1 MGVRTMVVWVPDWP
15 VLAAASGEG
24 VSAEEPVAVLSKGR
38 VLASSASARAQGVRR
53 GLRARDAQSRCP
65 ELLVLKYDPVI
76 DARAFD
82 PVISCLE
89 ALTPGTQVIRPGMCA
104 LKARGPSR
112 FYGSEPAA
120 AEKLLDRLETYDVPG
135 GRVGIADGPFAAE
148 QAARAAS
155 AQTRVR
161 VIPPGGSAEFLAP
174 LTVDTLERPEL
185 TDLLRRL
192 GLRSLGAFAQLPP
205 TEVLTRF
212 GPDGAFAHR
221 LARGDDDRAVV
232 AREVPPELIRTLD
245 FEPPVDRV
253 DQVAFA
259 VRTVADEL
267 VARLTALGLVCTT
280 LRLEVGTDSGRVHE
294 REWLHPRWFAP
305 TDIVDRV
312 RWQLQGSGTADLTS
326 PVTRLRL
333 IPERVDPVGAHA
345 DTLWGT
351 GPDERIHRALSRVQS
366 MLGHGAVV
374 TPVITG
380 GRSYKDRQSHIP
392 WGDPLIPVRDP
403 TSPWPGALP
412 GQPNLPTPEPEP
424 SPTRSTITLL
434 RPPTVHLVPPPED
447 TTPLPQPAPT
457 PAALTSVPPTNAAPA
472 RPASV
477 TLTTALPAATT
488 PARPA
493 SATTTL
499 ASVVPADTALTSVA
513 PASAGPV
520 QLVPALAVLASDEP
534 APAAS
539 NEAAPVQLVPAR
551 GALGVATGG
560 APAVA
565 PAEISSAPADAVFG
579 SAAEGWSGEAAEVVS
594 GKVGLGSAGDVDG
607 GASWYDEEELF
618 RRPPPT
624 WTPLALGG
632 TSGWP
637 VPVPALVYPVPHA
650 VEVLAGDGR
659 PVTVSAR
666 GALSG
671 VPSVFRWVAGAQV
684 ADSNKLYPVTAWAGP
699 WPVDER
705 WWDAEAENRL
715 ARFQLVTADG
725 RAWLAAV
732 RNTQWWIEASYD

>member
-1 MGVRTMVVWVPDWP
+1 MGVSQQPVRGGRSASSGHVGGDSGHLGEGQRSEADLQAMHQQHVSLPPSGGRRTPPGRSIRQVGVRTMVVWVPDWP
-15 VLAAASGEG
+15 VLAAASVEG
-24 VSAEEPVAVLSKGR
+24 VSPDAPLAVLLKGR
-38 VLASSASARAQGVRR
+38 VLASSAAARAEGVRR

-82 PVISCLE
+82 PVIACLE
-89 ALTPGTQVIRPGMCA
+89 ALTPGIQVIRPGMCA

-155 AQTRVR
+155 AQTRVQ
-161 VIPPGGSAEFLAP
+161 VIPSGGSAEFLAP

-192 GLRSLGAFAQLPP
+192 GLRSLGAFARLPA

-232 AREVPPELIRTLD
+232 ARQVPPELTRTLD

-267 VARLTALGLVCTT
+267 VGRLTALGLVCTT
-280 LRLEVGTDSGRVHE
+280 LRVEVGTESGRVHE

-305 TDIVDRV
+305 GDVVDRV
-312 RWQLQGSGTADLTS
+312 RWQLQGSGTATSELTS
-326 PVTRLRL
+326 PVVRLRL
-333 IPERVDPVGAHA
+333 IPERVDPVGAHV
-345 DTLWGT
+345 DTLWGS

-374 TPVITG
+374 TPVISG
-380 GRSYKDRQSHIP
+380 GRGYADRQTLIP
-392 WGDPLIPVRDP
+392 WGDPP
-403 TSPWPGALP
+403 TPARSPDSPWPGSLP
-412 GQPNLPTPEPEP
+412 GPAVPPTPAPAAELAPAPVPAPIAVASMPVSVVPGPAPVASPPRTASTVAVLRPAPAPISTPKTPAPTSKREPSELVTHRPLPT
-424 SPTRSTITLL
+424 
-434 RPPTVHLVPPPED
+434 
-447 TTPLPQPAPT
+447 TTPLP
-457 PAALTSVPPTNAAPA
+457 
-472 RPASV
+472 
-477 TLTTALPAATT
+477 LP
-488 PARPA
+488 
-493 SATTTL
+493 S
-499 ASVVPADTALTSVA
+499 
-513 PASAGPV
+513 
-520 QLVPALAVLASDEP
+520 
-534 APAAS
+534 
-539 NEAAPVQLVPAR
+539 
-551 GALGVATGG
+551 
-560 APAVA
+560 
-565 PAEISSAPADAVFG
+565 
-579 SAAEGWSGEAAEVVS
+579 
-594 GKVGLGSAGDVDG
+594 
-607 GASWYDEEELF
+607 
-618 RRPPPT
+618 
-624 WTPLALGG
+624 

-637 VPVPALVYPVPHA
+637 VPVPTLVYPSPRPA
-650 VEVLAGDGR
+650 EVLSADGR
-659 PVTVSAR
+659 QVTVSAR

-671 VPSVFRWVAGAQV
+671 APSAFRLLPAPQV
-684 ADSNKLYPVTAWAGP
+684 ADSNKLHPIIAWAGP
-699 WPVDER
+699 WPVEER
-705 WWDAEAENRL
+705 WWDADAENRL

-732 RNTQWWIEASYD
+732 QNTHWWIEASYD

>member
-1 MGVRTMVVWVPDWP
+1 MGSIRQVGVRTMVVWVPDWP
-15 VLAAASGEG
+15 VLAAASVEG
-24 VSAEEPVAVLSKGR
+24 VSPDAPLAVLLKGR
-38 VLASSASARAQGVRR
+38 VLASSATARAEGVRR

-82 PVISCLE
+82 PVIGCLE
-89 ALTPGTQVIRPGMCA
+89 ALTPGIQVIRPGMCA

-155 AQTRVR
+155 AQTRVQ
-161 VIPPGGSAEFLAP
+161 VIPSGGSAEFLAP

-192 GLRSLGAFAQLPP
+192 GLRSLGAFARLPA

-232 AREVPPELIRTLD
+232 ARQVPPELTRTLD

-267 VARLTALGLVCTT
+267 VGRLTALGLVCTT
-280 LRLEVGTDSGRVHE
+280 LRVEVGTESGRVHE

-305 TDIVDRV
+305 GDVVDRV
-312 RWQLQGSGTADLTS
+312 RWQLQGSGTATSELTS
-326 PVTRLRL
+326 PVVRLRL
-333 IPERVDPVGAHA
+333 IPERVDPVGAHV
-345 DTLWGT
+345 DTLWGS

-374 TPVITG
+374 TPVISG
-380 GRSYKDRQSHIP
+380 GRGYADRQTLIP
-392 WGDPLIPVRDP
+392 WGDPPTPARAP
-403 TSPWPGALP
+403 TSPWPGSLP
-412 GQPNLPTPEPEP
+412 GPAAPPAPVPAAAPAPVAVAPVPVTLTPAAPPPVAPAPTPVPVSVAPAAPAPRVASVVSVLRPAPASVPSTSERESSAPVTHRPLPT
-424 SPTRSTITLL
+424 
-434 RPPTVHLVPPPED
+434 
-447 TTPLPQPAPT
+447 TTPLP
-457 PAALTSVPPTNAAPA
+457 
-472 RPASV
+472 
-477 TLTTALPAATT
+477 LP
-488 PARPA
+488 
-493 SATTTL
+493 S
-499 ASVVPADTALTSVA
+499 
-513 PASAGPV
+513 
-520 QLVPALAVLASDEP
+520 
-534 APAAS
+534 
-539 NEAAPVQLVPAR
+539 
-551 GALGVATGG
+551 
-560 APAVA
+560 
-565 PAEISSAPADAVFG
+565 
-579 SAAEGWSGEAAEVVS
+579 
-594 GKVGLGSAGDVDG
+594 
-607 GASWYDEEELF
+607 
-618 RRPPPT
+618 
-624 WTPLALGG
+624 

-637 VPVPALVYPVPHA
+637 VPVPTLVYPSPRPA
-650 VEVLAGDGR
+650 EVLSADGR
-659 PVTVSAR
+659 QVTVSAR

-671 VPSVFRWVAGAQV
+671 APSAFRLLPAPQV
-684 ADSNKLYPVTAWAGP
+684 ADSNKLHPITAWAGP
-699 WPVDER
+699 WPVEER
-705 WWDAEAENRL
+705 WWDSDTENRL

-732 RNTQWWIEASYD
+732 QNTHWWIEASYD